1 MQNTDTTKYIIHS
14 KISAD
19 GIIERPD
26 IVGAIFGQ
34 TEGLLGSDLDL
45 RDLQKTGRIGRIEV
59 AVGAK
64 GGKTKGNIFIP
75 SSLDRVETSIL
86 AASLETIDRVG
97 PCTAK
102 IEITQIEDV
111 RATKRKHIIER
122 AKYILTDMFDENLP
136 ESQEIADEVRQSVRI
151 EEMEYYGKNKIPC
164 GPNVVESDAIVVVE
178 GRADVLNL
186 LRYGIKNTICVGG
199 TNVPPEV
206 AELTKKKTV
215 TAFTDGDRGGKL
227 IIKELLQVADIDYIA
242 RAPDGKSVEDLVQRE
257 IVRALR
263 QKIPVE
269 QALENY
275 SIKTDVKPEQI
286 EKPAKGSRVTRIP
299 KRKER
304 PTSEVSAPVATK
316 VASKPSMSEE
326 KPRVSRAT
334 RAPRETTA
342 SRATRV
348 PRETTATRETTASR
362 ATRAPRETTATR
374 ETTASRAT
382 RALRETTAT
391 RETTAPRETRAP
403 KEAKPSVLSPQALR
417 FKPHSDA
424 LNGTLGARLLDSKD
438 EIIEETAVRDLV
450 NTLKE
455 NDEGIKSVIF
465 DGVVTQRILDIASD
479 KGIENLI
486 GVKKG
491 NIAKSPA
498 SVNIL
503 TASDF

>member
-1 MQNTDTTKYIIHS
+1 
-14 KISAD
+14 KINAD
-19 GIIERPD
+19 GIIERPE

-59 AVGAK
+59 SVNAK

-102 IEITQIEDV
+102 IEVTQVEDV
-111 RATKRKHIIER
+111 RATKRKQIIDR

-151 EEMEYYGKNKIPC
+151 EEMQYYGKNKIPC
-164 GPNVVESDAIVVVE
+164 GPNVFDSDAIVVVE

-227 IIKELLQVADIDYIA
+227 IIKELLQVADIDYVA
-242 RAPDGKSVEDLVQRE
+242 RAPDGKTVEDLVQRE
-257 IVRALR
+257 IVRSLR
-263 QKIPVE
+263 QKVPVE
-269 QALENY
+269 QVLDSY
-275 SIKTDVKPEQI
+275 SIKGENKGEDPSKQ
-286 EKPAKGSRVTRIP
+286 EKPAKSGRIARLP

-304 PTSEVSAPVATK
+304 VVGELSKSAGAGQKTVK
-316 VASKPSMSEE
+316 K
-326 KPRVSRAT
+326 
-334 RAPRETTA
+334 APRAEEEPKQA
-342 SRATRV
+342 RQAKSVKQTRQGKSE
-348 PRETTATRETTASR
+348 REV
-362 ATRAPRETTATR
+362 
-374 ETTASRAT
+374 
-382 RALRETTAT
+382 
-391 RETTAPRETRAP
+391 
-403 KEAKPSVLSPQALR
+403 KPVKLSPQARR
-417 FKPHSDA
+417 FKPHSDE
-424 LNGTLGARLLDSKD
+424 LIGTLGARLLDSKD
-438 EIIEETAVRDLV
+438 KVVEETAVRDLV
-450 NTLKE
+450 NTLKDTGE
-455 NDEGIKSVIF
+455 DIKSVVF

-498 SVNIL
+498 AVNVL